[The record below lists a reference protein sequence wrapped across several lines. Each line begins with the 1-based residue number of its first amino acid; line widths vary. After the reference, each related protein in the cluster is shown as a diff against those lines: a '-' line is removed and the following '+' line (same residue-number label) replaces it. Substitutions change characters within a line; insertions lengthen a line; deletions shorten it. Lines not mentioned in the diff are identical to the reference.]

1 VELAHFVANKQN
13 TTITKMENAHSKIT
27 TVLGNRALVEPVP
40 PKLHLFGIVTPQ
52 NYSEALPTSDWK
64 IIRLGVHKDMPPE
77 LKEGQTVIVN
87 HRMGSQEIRNVKA
100 RIISTMDIL
109 AIKDWPDELEA

>member
-1 VELAHFVANKQN
+1 
-13 TTITKMENAHSKIT
+13 MENVHSRIT

-40 PKLHLFGIVTPQ
+40 PKPRLFGLVTPQ
-52 NYSEALPTSDWK
+52 NYSESLPSSEWK
-64 IIRLGVHKDMPPE
+64 IIKLGVHKDMPPE

-87 HRMGSQEIRNVKA
+87 HRMGSQEIKNVKA

-109 AIKDWPDELEA
+109 AIKDWPDETEA

>member
-1 VELAHFVANKQN
+1 
-13 TTITKMENAHSKIT
+13 MENTHSRIT

-40 PKLHLFGIVTPQ
+40 PKPRIMGLIMPEKF
-52 NYSEALPTSDWK
+52 SESLPTSDWK
-64 IIRLGVHKDMPPE
+64 IIKLGVHKDMPSE

-87 HRMGSQEIRNVKA
+87 HRMGSQEIKNVKA

-109 AIKDWPDELEA
+109 AIKDWPDEA